1 MEWIR
6 HEKTDVRFCGEKR
19 KMKRL
24 EPCTLHT
31 VHMMLLNVKCDVRS
45 ESVGI
50 ACCILEDECV
60 RWCALRFLHGWRKS
74 SKKTA
79 GSSKTRRI
87 TKYILF
93 NLNCVLWKT
102 AVSFFGMFLAEYVCV
117 FLCALVN
124 MQNVRHAQWMWSGIS
139 IFFVLLNFHF
149 NYFLFA
155 FRANNVNN
163 LFRDPDRCTH
173 ESKQKRGLRIA
184 PAALRKNIKKLK
196 QNTKYVCWMC
206 YVWIPTFAIY

>member
-1 MEWIR
+1 MHIAHSAHDALECKVRCAERISGNCMLYIR
-6 HEKTDVRFCGEKR
+6 RWVCSVVCTALSAWLAKIEK
-19 KMKRL
+19 
-24 EPCTLHT
+24 
-31 VHMMLLNVKCDVRS
+31 
-45 ESVGI
+45 
-50 ACCILEDECV
+50 
-60 RWCALRFLHGWRKS
+60 
-74 SKKTA
+74 KKTA

-173 ESKQKRGLRIA
+173 ESKQKRGLRIP
-184 PAALRKNIKKLK
+184 PAALRKNIKKWK